1 MYMRNAKV
9 TVLMPVRNGE
19 KYIKE
24 AINSVLNQT
33 FEDFEFLIIDD
44 GSTDQTVD
52 IVQSYTDERIRL
64 EKRTHNFI
72 ANLNEGLMLSSGS
85 YIARMDADDIMHT
98 ERLRIQFKRMELNPE
113 LTVCG
118 TWVKVFNDNGTEN
131 NFIKG
136 GHNMINNPIIELLHH
151 NMLVHPSV
159 MIRKDFIIRNNIRYQ
174 NYPYVEDYKLWF
186 DIARAEG
193 TLFIEPQELLFFRK
207 NDLQVTINYK
217 EQMRINSIA
226 LRKEILLFLLS
237 QYKDNV
243 LSDLYSNFEYLEQ
256 KKIVSEEETF
266 NYFVNLF
273 KQLNRIKLNLKNNDA
288 L

>member
-1 MYMRNAKV
+1 MRNAKV

>member
-1 MYMRNAKV
+1 MKNAKV

-19 KYIKE
+19 KYIKD

-33 FEDFEFLIIDD
+33 FEDFELLIVDD

-98 ERLRIQFKRMELNPE
+98 ERLRIQYKRMELNPE

-131 NFIKG
+131 SFIKG
-136 GHNMINNPIIELLHH
+136 GLNTINNPIIELLHH

-193 TLFIEPQELLFFRK
+193 TLFVEPQELLFFRK
-207 NDLQVTINYK
+207 NDSQVTMNNK
-217 EQMRINSIA
+217 EQMRINSIV

-237 QYKDNV
+237 QYNDNV
-243 LSDLYSNFEYLEQ
+243 LSDLYSNFEYLER
-256 KKIVSEEETF
+256 KKIVSEEDTF

-273 KQLNRIKLNLKNNDA
+273 KQLNRMNSN
-288 L
+288 